1 MTNENQTTP
10 GPANEKIRAIKD
22 EINELVTN
30 KIKELEQKKIEHSG
44 KSYAYDLKME
54 RNGFEDALKMVNE
67 VFERY
72 EE

>member
-1 MTNENQTTP
+1 MTNENQNSSDMV
-10 GPANEKIRAIKD
+10 NEKIRAIKA
-22 EINELVTN
+22 EINELITN

-44 KSYAYDLKME
+44 ESYAYDLKME
-54 RNGFEDALKMVNE
+54 RNGYEDALKMVNE